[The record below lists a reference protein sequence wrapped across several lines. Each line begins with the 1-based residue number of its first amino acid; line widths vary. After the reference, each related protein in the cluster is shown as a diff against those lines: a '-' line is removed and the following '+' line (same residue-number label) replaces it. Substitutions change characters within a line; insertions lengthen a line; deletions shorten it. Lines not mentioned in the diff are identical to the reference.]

1 VVVFEEWDWDLA
13 LLVCLDILGIFIL
26 GHPHLVL
33 LIQNC
38 KIRLLIWI
46 VMCSNMMLF
55 ALDCHDKV
63 VNVVVLNI
71 IGHY

>member
-1 VVVFEEWDWDLA
+1 MVVSEEWDWDLA
-13 LLVCLDILGIFIL
+13 FLACLDILGIFIL

-46 VMCSNMMLF
+46 VMCNNMMF
-55 ALDCHDKV
+55 AFDCHAKV